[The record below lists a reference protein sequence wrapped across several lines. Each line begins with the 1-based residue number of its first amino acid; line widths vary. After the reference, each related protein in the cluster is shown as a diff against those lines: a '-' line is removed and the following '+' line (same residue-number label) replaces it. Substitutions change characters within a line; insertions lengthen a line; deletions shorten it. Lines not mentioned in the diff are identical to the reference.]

1 MKSTGNSKAVII
13 VQARLGSTRLP
24 AKIAL
29 DFGGVPMLVSL
40 LKRLDNS
47 EIGFRSVVATS
58 LEKRDDLVEEFA
70 RGSGWNVHRGSESD
84 VLSRFAGAYAEYG
97 EDADTVIRICS
108 DNPLLGF
115 DDVNQVYARFCAS
128 EVDFLANANGPDVHE
143 DGFAVEVFHSSC
155 LIEANE
161 KATEAYDR
169 ANLARISGL
178 KSAFPNHLIGYSDH
192 TLPEEMQTCMI
203 AGMLGATIIEKHFTH
218 DKTLPGND
226 HYHAMDKEDLK
237 RFRSLWKKT
246 GILLG
251 SSDVTSHQ
259 EEDKSRKY
267 ARRSLVA
274 NCSIAMGE
282 IVTEKMLTWKRPAL
296 GISPSEYGNL
306 LGKEAL
312 VDIAEDTTLQWEMF
326 QSN

>member
-24 AKIAL
+24 AKISL

-169 ANLARISGL
+169 EHVCPWIKRNKTVAYTQLDKRYKAKLSVDTMEDFLNVREINQRLMPG
-178 KSAFPNHLIGYSDH
+178 F
-192 TLPEEMQTCMI
+192 
-203 AGMLGATIIEKHFTH
+203 TIT
-218 DKTLPGND
+218 DVC
-226 HYHAMDKEDLK
+226 DL
-237 RFRSLWKKT
+237 T
-246 GILLG
+246 NN
-251 SSDVTSHQ
+251 Q
-259 EEDKSRKY
+259 
-267 ARRSLVA
+267 
-274 NCSIAMGE
+274 
-282 IVTEKMLTWKRPAL
+282 
-296 GISPSEYGNL
+296 
-306 LGKEAL
+306 
-312 VDIAEDTTLQWEMF
+312 Q
-326 QSN
+326 